1 MYVTNLT
8 IKESEII
15 MDNFVF
21 DNATK
26 IFFGKDQ
33 IKKLPGLLMPFG
45 KNVLLVYGGGS
56 IKRSGLYE
64 TIQTLLSDFNII
76 ECEGVEPNP
85 HHTTVQRGA
94 DLCKQHHIDVILA
107 VGGGS
112 VIDAAKVMGAGAH
125 YEGHIWDLVVDASK
139 IQNVTPLVTVL
150 TLSGTGSEMN
160 RGSVITNTDLNIKKG
175 TGGQNSLPFASIIDP
190 TYMMTLPANQT
201 AAGAID
207 AFSHAIE
214 NYFKADNE
222 SFMQDAISEAVMK
235 AVIKYAPIA
244 LKEPTN
250 YQARA
255 NLAWASTLAL
265 NGLTGVGK
273 PGPWAVHAIE
283 HELSAYYDL
292 THGLGLGILIPVWLG
307 FILEDEMMPIFV
319 RYGVN
324 VWGINPNQDDSTIA
338 YEAIDRTIEFFKSL
352 NAPLTLR
359 EVNIDSTHFEAM
371 SKSAVT
377 LGRLTQHLFPL
388 DENDVMM
395 ILNQCL

>member
-1 MYVTNLT
+1 
-8 IKESEII
+8 
-15 MDNFVF
+15 MDNFIF

-26 IFFGKDQ
+26 IYFGKDQ
-33 IKKLPGLLMPFG
+33 IKALPSLLQIFG

-56 IKRSGLYE
+56 IKRSGLYDS
-64 TIQTLLSDFNII
+64 IHSLLDGFNIV
-76 ECEGVEPNP
+76 ECANVEPNP

-94 DLCKQHHIDVILA
+94 DLCKAHHIDVILA

-125 YEGHIWDLVVDASK
+125 YDGHIWDLVMDASK
-139 IQNVTPLVTVL
+139 IKEVVPLVTVL

-175 TGGQNSLPFASIIDP
+175 TGGQNSLPYASIIDP
-190 TYMMTLPANQT
+190 TYMMTLPAIQT

-207 AFSHAIE
+207 AFSHALE
-214 NYFKADNE
+214 NYFKADNDT
-222 SFMQDAISEAVMK
+222 FMQDAISEAVMK
-235 AVIKYAPIA
+235 AMIKYAPIA
-244 LKEPTN
+244 LKEPNN
-250 YQARA
+250 YNARA

-283 HELSAYYDL
+283 HELSAYYDV

-307 FILEDEMMPIFV
+307 FILEEELMPIFV

-324 VWGINPNQDDSTIA
+324 VWGIDPKQDDSSIA
-338 YEAIDRTIEFFKSL
+338 YQAIDKTIEFFKSL
-352 NAPLTLR
+352 NAPLTLT

-371 SKSAVT
+371 ASSAVK
-377 LGRLTQHLFPL
+377 LGRLSQHLFPL

>member
-1 MYVTNLT
+1 MKARKN
-8 IKESEII
+8 
-15 MDNFVF
+15 MDNFIF

-26 IFFGKDQ
+26 IYFGKDQ
-33 IKKLPGLLMPFG
+33 VKVLPSILENFG

-56 IKRSGLYE
+56 IKRSGLYD
-64 TIQTLLSDFNII
+64 TILELLYGYTII
-76 ECEGVEPNP
+76 ECANVEPNP

-94 DLCKQHHIDVILA
+94 DLCKTHHIDVILA

-112 VIDAAKVMGAGAH
+112 VIDAAKVMGAGA
-125 YEGHIWDLVVDASK
+125 YYDGPIWDMVVNPSLIK
-139 IQNVTPLVTVL
+139 EVVPIVSVL

-160 RGSVITNTDLNIKKG
+160 RGSVITNTELNIKKG
-175 TGGQNSLPFASIIDP
+175 TGGQNSLPYASIIDP
-190 TYMMTLPANQT
+190 TYMMTLPPYQT

-214 NYFKADNE
+214 NYFKADNDA
-222 SFMQDAISEAVMK
+222 FMQDAISEAVMK

-283 HELSAYYDL
+283 HELSAYHDL
-292 THGLGLGILIPVWLG
+292 THGIGLGILIPVWLG
-307 FILEDEMMPIFV
+307 FILEQELMPIFV
-319 RYGVN
+319 RYGIN
-324 VWGINPNQDDSTIA
+324 VWGINPNQDDSSIA
-338 YEAIDRTIEFFKSL
+338 YQAIDKTIEFFKSL
-352 NAPLTLR
+352 NAPLTLS
-359 EVNIDSTHFEAM
+359 EVNIDSTHFVAM
-371 SKSAVT
+371 AKSAVK
-377 LGRLTQHLFPL
+377 LGRLNQHLFPL

>member
-1 MYVTNLT
+1 M
-8 IKESEII
+8 
-15 MDNFVF
+15 MD
-21 DNATK
+21 
-26 IFFGKDQ
+26 Q
-33 IKKLPGLLMPFG
+33 
-45 KNVLLVYGGGS
+45 
-56 IKRSGLYE
+56 
-64 TIQTLLSDFNII
+64 
-76 ECEGVEPNP
+76 
-85 HHTTVQRGA
+85 
-94 DLCKQHHIDVILA
+94 
-107 VGGGS
+107 
-112 VIDAAKVMGAGAH
+112 
-125 YEGHIWDLVVDASK
+125 IWDLVENASK
-139 IQNVTPLVTVL
+139 IKEVTPLVTVL

-160 RGSVITNTDLNIKKG
+160 RGSVITNTQLNIKKG
-175 TGGQNSLPFASIIDP
+175 TGGQNSLPYASIIDP

-214 NYFKADNE
+214 NYFKADNDT
-222 SFMQDAISEAVMK
+222 FMQDAISEAVMK
-235 AVIKYAPIA
+235 AVIKYTPIA

-273 PGPWAVHAIE
+273 PGPWAIHAIE

-292 THGLGLGILIPVWLG
+292 THGLGLGILMPVWLG
-307 FILEDEMMPIFV
+307 FILEDELMPIFV

-324 VWGINPNQDDSTIA
+324 VWGIDPKKDDSSIA
-338 YEAIDRTIEFFKSL
+338 YEAIDKTIEFFKSL

-359 EVNIDSTHFEAM
+359 EVNIDSTHFEVM
-371 SKSAVT
+371 SKSAVK

>member
-1 MYVTNLT
+1 
-8 IKESEII
+8 
-15 MDNFVF
+15 MDNFIF

-26 IFFGKDQ
+26 IYFGKNQ
-33 IKKLPGLLMPFG
+33 IQKLPGLLQSFG
-45 KNVLLVYGGGS
+45 KNVLFVYGGGS
-56 IKRSGLYE
+56 IKRSGLYD
-64 TIQTLLSDFNII
+64 TLHTLLSDFNII
-76 ECEGVEPNP
+76 ECQGVEPNP

-94 DLCKQHHIDVILA
+94 DLCKQHQIDVILA

-125 YEGHIWDLVVDASK
+125 YDGHIWDLVMEASK
-139 IQNVTPLVTVL
+139 IKKVTPIVTVL

-160 RGSVITNTDLNIKKG
+160 RGSVITNTDLNVKKG
-175 TGGQNSLPFASIIDP
+175 TGSQNTLPFASIIDP
-190 TYMMTLPANQT
+190 TYMMTLPASQT

-207 AFSHAIE
+207 AFSHALE
-214 NYFKADNE
+214 NYFKSDNDA
-222 SFMQDAISEAVMK
+222 FMQDAISEAVMK

-244 LKEPTN
+244 LKEPTH
-250 YQARA
+250 YLARA
-255 NLAWASTLAL
+255 NLAWASSLAL
-265 NGLTGVGK
+265 NGLTSVGK

-292 THGLGLGILIPVWLG
+292 THGLGLAILIPVWLG
-307 FILEDEMMPIFV
+307 FMLEEEMMPIFV
-319 RYGVN
+319 RYGVH
-324 VWGINPNQDDSTIA
+324 VWGIDPQQDDASIA
-338 YEAIDRTIEFFKSL
+338 YEAIDKTIEFFKSL

-371 SKSAVT
+371 AISAVS
-377 LGRLTQHLFPL
+377 LGHLTQHLFPL

>member
-1 MYVTNLT
+1 
-8 IKESEII
+8 
-15 MDNFVF
+15 MDNFIF

-26 IFFGKDQ
+26 IYFGKDQ
-33 IKKLPGLLMPFG
+33 IKALPSLLENFG

-56 IKRSGLYE
+56 IKRSGLYDS
-64 TIQTLLSDFNII
+64 IHSLLHDFNVV
-76 ECEGVEPNP
+76 ECANVEPNP

-94 DLCKQHHIDVILA
+94 DLCKAHHIDVILA

-125 YEGHIWDLVVDASK
+125 YDGHIWDLVMDASK
-139 IQNVTPLVTVL
+139 INEVVPLVTVL

-175 TGGQNSLPFASIIDP
+175 TGGQNSLPYASIIDP
-190 TYMMTLPANQT
+190 TYMMTLPAIQT

-207 AFSHAIE
+207 AFSHALE
-214 NYFKADNE
+214 NYFKADNDT
-222 SFMQDAISEAVMK
+222 FMQDAISEAVMK
-235 AVIKYAPIA
+235 AMIKYAPIA
-244 LKEPTN
+244 LKEPNN
-250 YQARA
+250 YNARA

-283 HELSAYYDL
+283 HELSAYYDV

-307 FILEDEMMPIFV
+307 FILEEELMPIFV

-324 VWGINPNQDDSTIA
+324 VWGIDPKQDDSSIA
-338 YEAIDRTIEFFKSL
+338 YQAIDKTIEFFKSL
-352 NAPLTLR
+352 NAPLTLT

-371 SKSAVT
+371 ASSAVK
-377 LGRLTQHLFPL
+377 LGRLSQHLFPL

>member
-1 MYVTNLT
+1 
-8 IKESEII
+8 
-15 MDNFVF
+15 MDNFIF

-26 IFFGKDQ
+26 IYFGKDQ
-33 IKKLPGLLMPFG
+33 IKALPSLLQIFG

-56 IKRSGLYE
+56 IKRSGLYDS
-64 TIQTLLSDFNII
+64 IHSLLHDFNVV
-76 ECEGVEPNP
+76 ECANVEPNP

-94 DLCKQHHIDVILA
+94 DLCKAHHIDVILA

-125 YEGHIWDLVVDASK
+125 YDGHIWDLVMDASK
-139 IQNVTPLVTVL
+139 IKEVVPLVTVL

-175 TGGQNSLPFASIIDP
+175 TGGQNSLPYASIIDP
-190 TYMMTLPANQT
+190 TYMMTLPAIQT

-207 AFSHAIE
+207 AFSHALE
-214 NYFKADNE
+214 NYFKADNDT
-222 SFMQDAISEAVMK
+222 FMQDAISEAVMK
-235 AVIKYAPIA
+235 AMIKYAPIA
-244 LKEPTN
+244 LKEPNN
-250 YQARA
+250 YNARA

-283 HELSAYYDL
+283 HELSAYYDV

-307 FILEDEMMPIFV
+307 FILEEELMPIFV

-324 VWGINPNQDDSTIA
+324 VWGIDPKQDDSSIA
-338 YEAIDRTIEFFKSL
+338 YQAIDKTIEFFKSL
-352 NAPLTLR
+352 NAPLTLT

-371 SKSAVT
+371 ASSAVK
-377 LGRLTQHLFPL
+377 LGRLSQHLFPL

>member
-1 MYVTNLT
+1 
-8 IKESEII
+8 
-15 MDNFVF
+15 MDNFIF

-26 IFFGKDQ
+26 IYFGKDQ
-33 IKKLPGLLMPFG
+33 IKALPSLLENFG

-56 IKRSGLYE
+56 IKRSGLYDS
-64 TIQTLLSDFNII
+64 IHSLLHDFNVV
-76 ECEGVEPNP
+76 ECANVEPNP

-94 DLCKQHHIDVILA
+94 DLCKAHHIDVILA

-125 YEGHIWDLVVDASK
+125 YDGHIWDLVMDASK
-139 IQNVTPLVTVL
+139 IKEVVPLVTVL

-175 TGGQNSLPFASIIDP
+175 TGGQNSLPYASIIDP
-190 TYMMTLPANQT
+190 TYMMTLPAIQT

-207 AFSHAIE
+207 AFSHALE
-214 NYFKADNE
+214 NYFKADNDT
-222 SFMQDAISEAVMK
+222 FMQDAISEAVMK
-235 AVIKYAPIA
+235 AMIKYAPIA
-244 LKEPTN
+244 LKEPNN
-250 YQARA
+250 YNARA

-283 HELSAYYDL
+283 HELSAYYDV

-307 FILEDEMMPIFV
+307 FILEEELMPIFV

-324 VWGINPNQDDSTIA
+324 VWGIDPKQDDSSIA
-338 YEAIDRTIEFFKSL
+338 YQAIDKTIEFFKSL
-352 NAPLTLR
+352 NAPLTLT

-371 SKSAVT
+371 ASSAVK
-377 LGRLTQHLFPL
+377 LGRLSQHLFPL

>member
-1 MYVTNLT
+1 
-8 IKESEII
+8 
-15 MDNFVF
+15 MDNFIF

-26 IFFGKDQ
+26 IYFGKDQ
-33 IKKLPGLLMPFG
+33 IKALPSLLQTFG

-56 IKRSGLYE
+56 IKRSGLYDS
-64 TIQTLLSDFNII
+64 IHSLLHDFNIV
-76 ECEGVEPNP
+76 ECANVEPNP

-94 DLCKQHHIDVILA
+94 DLCKAHHVDVILA

-125 YEGHIWDLVVDASK
+125 YDGHIWDLVMDASK
-139 IQNVTPLVTVL
+139 IKEVVPLVTVL

-160 RGSVITNTDLNIKKG
+160 RGSVITNTELNIKKG
-175 TGGQNSLPFASIIDP
+175 TGGQNSLPYASIIDP
-190 TYMMTLPANQT
+190 TYMMTLPAIQT

-207 AFSHAIE
+207 AFSHALE
-214 NYFKADNE
+214 NYFKADNDT
-222 SFMQDAISEAVMK
+222 FMQDAISEAVMK
-235 AVIKYAPIA
+235 AMIKYAPIA
-244 LKEPTN
+244 LKEPNN
-250 YQARA
+250 YNARA

-283 HELSAYYDL
+283 HELSAYYDV

-307 FILEDEMMPIFV
+307 FILEDELMPIFV

-324 VWGINPNQDDSTIA
+324 VWGIDPKQDDSSIA
-338 YEAIDRTIEFFKSL
+338 YQAIDKTIEFFKSL
-352 NAPLTLR
+352 NAPLTLG

-371 SKSAVT
+371 AKSAVK